1 MAAREGEVA
10 MARRLI
16 VGLFLWSIGCGGGAP
31 EAEGRQA
38 LLAFGASEQTEEP
51 GGTEVT
57 ARMDSVVPERIWDGL
72 LGLAFIGVLWGLGAL
87 IHGAIPGFR
96 HYLPPA
102 LGIAIVVVFLMPTA
116 FFQFKGV
123 QVDPEGVTVETQTG
137 GASRILFQDV
147 ERVLVTAR
155 PWYPRFTDARE
166 LVLEGPGGQRVGIP
180 FFVPRRE
187 AVARAVLAGL
197 RDRGNGKAL
206 R

>member
-1 MAAREGEVA
+1 
-10 MARRLI
+10 MARGLL
-16 VGLFLWSIGCGGGAP
+16 VGIFLWSIGCGGGSP
-31 EAEGRQA
+31 EAEGRRA
-38 LLAFGASEQTEEP
+38 MEVFGYAGETGDV
-51 GGTEVT
+51 GGGEVT

-102 LGIAIVVVFLMPTA
+102 LGIAVVVVFLMPTA
-116 FFQFKGV
+116 FFQFRGV
-123 QVDPEGVTVETQTG
+123 QVDPEGVTVESQTG
-137 GASRILFQDV
+137 GTSRIRFEEVQQV
-147 ERVLVTAR
+147 WVSPR

-166 LVLEGPGGQRVGIP
+166 LVLEGAGGQRVGIP

-187 AVARAVLAGL
+187 EVARAVFQGL
-197 RDRGNGKAL
+197 RDRGNGQAL